1 MKLIIEINEKSYLQ
15 SYLSILSIGIL
26 DCIEKDIIS
35 YDDAMNLLYFPSMIE
50 KLERL
55 LPNLGEAIHL
65 GTELEDVS
73 EIVPDKLHDSIEQIR
88 LLNETSIEFSN
99 DSKQHVFYKFNI

>member
-1 MKLIIEINEKSYLQ
+1 MTIYELANN
-15 SYLSILSIGIL
+15 ILSKEDRRELHRSIFLLNNNSEEFYKKYSNLIQN
-26 DCIEKDIIS
+26 IIFVTS
-35 YDDAMNLLYFPSMIE
+35 Q
-50 KLERL
+50 
-55 LPNLGEAIHL
+55 NLGEAIHL

>member
-1 MKLIIEINEKSYLQ
+1 MTIYELANN
-15 SYLSILSIGIL
+15 ILSKEDRRELHRSIFMLNNNSEEFYKKYSNLIQN
-26 DCIEKDIIS
+26 IIFVTS
-35 YDDAMNLLYFPSMIE
+35 Q
-50 KLERL
+50 
-55 LPNLGEAIHL
+55 NLGEAIHL

-88 LLNETSIEFSN
+88 LLNETSIEFNN